1 MSSSGSLRDLYTDSR
16 PTWTFVPPS
25 DNSTTP
31 SVGPP
36 ADPSSSYQWTARPR
50 PNSIY
55 ELSPDLDFEPNAP
68 NAVALIRAATASALL
83 QYLSAALENPWEV
96 GKTLLQV
103 QWIPRDIDTIPLR
116 DYTKEHDEEEEVC
129 LQLSL
134 FRIIGLKMNVCLC
147 QSSEEFQEEDS
158 YFADPHAAERE
169 PPAPRPTDERGY
181 VIRQSIAD
189 EDLIPEYVLPVGS
202 ASGVWNMMGRLKS
215 FRPEGWLA
223 LWKGIR
229 R

>member
-1 MSSSGSLRDLYTDSR
+1 MSSSGSLRDLNTDSR

-103 QWIPRDIDTIPLR
+103 QYVPRDVQAAEEAEAIQ
-116 DYTKEHDEEEEVC
+116 EDEEEVGLT
-129 LQLSL
+129 LQ
-134 FRIIGLKMNVCLC
+134 
-147 QSSEEFQEEDS
+147 
-158 YFADPHAAERE
+158 YA
-169 PPAPRPTDERGY
+169 
-181 VIRQSIAD
+181 
-189 EDLIPEYVLPVGS
+189 S
-202 ASGVWNMMGRLKS
+202 ASVTEGNYRLVTVNLPKIRTTTSPTMMNL
-215 FRPEGWLA
+215 
-223 LWKGIR
+223 R
-229 R
+229 RE